1 MRTFTITKYWIVF
14 LAILLVSTAQTQTTD
29 TITMD
34 EILVTAKASKHLN
47 KSNINGQ
54 VIKIENPHDGGAM
67 FKNQVGFSIEKRG
80 NYGMEPVFRGFKYS
94 QLNVQFDGG
103 VHSANACPNRMDPA
117 ISQISPEEVEKI
129 ELIKGPYNVRYGA
142 AFGGII
148 NVVSKRPSR
157 KNDHLV
163 SGSIDGGYQ
172 SNGGNYYS
180 NLFTQVVGKK
190 LDFSLNA
197 GYKDFGNYKSG
208 NGEEIPSSFTRWGY
222 TLKLGA
228 NIKDNQ
234 RLQVTFRQSQAND
247 VLYAGLPMDGDFD
260 KSSIVSLDYGATNI
274 SKLIGHIKF
283 KAYGSFVT
291 HEMST
296 KRRPSWALTEAVSPV
311 EAQVYGGRLEFGLN
325 TGSKN
330 IIYTGVDFKQ
340 IGKQGQRNRLVKI
353 NGCTGDTLPQPKEFA
368 DKIWQDSKKNDFGFF
383 LENKYQINSSLVWV
397 AAIRANYV
405 SYAINDPAEDF
416 KEQYNGEIQPDSRVA
431 PTITTNLTW
440 YLDNNL
446 NIQWAVAMANRTPDI
461 TELFVNHFGIGMDAY
476 EYLGNPNLK
485 SETNYQMDVKVEK
498 HWENI
503 TIFGDVFY
511 SYLNNY
517 ITAKLDTT
525 IAKKFMPCMPP
536 KGTKVF
542 TNVDKAFMTGF
553 EAGIDIKFLKNFTYS
568 FGAAYTYAQNTT
580 WNEPLSEIP
589 PFTINTYLAYNTHK
603 IDTRLHARIAS
614 AQNRVAPSFNES
626 TTPGFTVM
634 DFYIVYSPWRFL
646 DVNFAVTN
654 IFNVNYVE
662 HLSRAYKNQ
671 GPNSGS
677 LYYEPG
683 RSFNIGVKFNF

>member
-1 MRTFTITKYWIVF
+1 M
-14 LAILLVSTAQTQTTD
+14 ALLFVNNIQAQTTD

-34 EILVTAKASKHLN
+34 EILVTAKSSKHII
-47 KSNINGQ
+47 KSNINGKVLQ
-54 VIKIENPHDGGAM
+54 IENPHDGGAM

-80 NYGMEPVFRGFKYS
+80 NYGMEPVLRGFKYS

-117 ISQISPEEVEKI
+117 ISQMSPEEVEKI
-129 ELIKGPYNVRYGA
+129 EVIKGPYVVRFGPV
-142 AFGGII
+142 FGGIV

-157 KNDHLV
+157 ENGKLV
-163 SGSIDGGYQ
+163 SGSIDAGYQ
-172 SNGGNYYS
+172 SNGGNYYG
-180 NLFTQVVGKK
+180 NLFTQIVGKK
-190 LDFSLNA
+190 FDFSLNA
-197 GYKDFGNYKSG
+197 GYKDFGNYESG
-208 NGEEIPSSFTRWGY
+208 DGEEIPSSFTRWGY
-222 TLKLGA
+222 TLKGGA

-234 RLQVTFRQSQAND
+234 RLQITFRQSQAND

-274 SKLIGHIKF
+274 SKTIAHIKI

-296 KRRPSWALTEAVSPV
+296 KRRPSWKLTEAVSPV
-311 EAQVYGGRLEFGLN
+311 ETQVFGGRTEFGLN

-330 IIYTGVDFKQ
+330 IIYAGVDYKQ
-340 IGKQGQRNRLVKI
+340 IAKQGQRNRLVKI

-368 DKIWQDSKKNDFGFF
+368 DKIWQDTKKDDIGFF
-383 LENKYQINSSLVWV
+383 FENKYQINGSLVWL
-397 AAIRANYV
+397 AAIRADYV

-416 KEQYNGEIQPDSRVA
+416 KEYYGGEIQPDSRIA
-431 PTITTNLTW
+431 PIITTNLTW
-440 YLDNNL
+440 YLDNDL
-446 NIQWAVAMANRTPDI
+446 NIQWAAAMATRTPDI
-461 TELFVNHFGIGMDAY
+461 SELFVNHFGIGMDAY

-485 SETNYQMDVKVEK
+485 SETNYQTDIKVEK
-498 HWENI
+498 HWKNI
-503 TIFGDVFY
+503 TVFGDIFY

-542 TNVDKAFMTGF
+542 TNVEKAFMTGF
-553 EAGIDIKFLKNFTYS
+553 EAGIDINFLKNFTYS
-568 FGAAYTYAQNTT
+568 LGAAYTYAQNTT
-580 WNEPLSEIP
+580 WDEPLSEIP
-589 PFTINTYLAYNTHK
+589 PFTINTYLAYKTNK
-603 IDTRLHARIAS
+603 IDTRLHARIVS
-614 AQNRVAPSFNES
+614 EQNRVSPSFNES

-634 DFYIVYSPWRFL
+634 DYYLVYSPWKFL
-646 DVNFAVTN
+646 DVNFAITN
-654 IFNVNYVE
+654 IFDANYVE

-671 GPNSGS
+671 GPNTGS

-683 RSFNIGVKFNF
+683 RSFNIGARFKF